1 MRKMLFRNAP
11 PEIAFCK
18 LLESG
23 HEQEVIEC
31 AITSKDIT
39 RNIVRCRSS
48 NLWGYVIN
56 VRSRKDTTGD
66 LYIQF
71 KGKEGGPT
79 GGMYVYYDV
88 PVRVYK
94 KLITAPSK
102 GHYFWVNIR
111 NRYRYSKLTGD
122 KRGKLPNAVN

>member
-1 MRKMLFRNAP
+1 MIFRTC
-11 PEIAFCK
+11 PEIEFCT

-23 HEQEVIEC
+23 HESEVIEC
-31 AITSKDIT
+31 AISSKDIT

-48 NLWGYVIN
+48 NLWGYTIN
-56 VRSRKDTTGD
+56 VRSRKDPSGD

-71 KGKEGGPT
+71 KGSEGGPT
-79 GGMYVYYDV
+79 GGLYVYYDV

-94 KLITAPSK
+94 KLIAAPSK

-122 KRGKLPNAVN
+122 KIGKLPNAVN